1 MSPTTEHT
9 ISEATPW
16 AAIAGVIATVSVF
29 AIAQGLSYP
38 LLSFILQRQG
48 VSPGM
53 IGLSAAM
60 TPIGFI
66 VSSPLIPSLAR
77 RFGAGRTA
85 VTCAALSALL
95 LALIG
100 WTQDLYAWFLLRF
113 LIGVST
119 NPLYVISE
127 VWMIALAPPARRGRI
142 MGIYT
147 TIISAGFAAG
157 PLCLIFVGSEGWP
170 PFLVGI
176 AAFVICGACLMAVLP
191 RLPDM
196 NGGGGQKGQKSRSGV
211 SVFGFVPLAWLLL
224 FAVIVAAGFEQG
236 VLALLPVYGTSRG
249 IGESAM
255 SALLAVMIAGN
266 IALQVPLGLL
276 AERLSARVV
285 RLACVSLTVL
295 GCAMLPFLIDT
306 PLVWPFIFVWGAVSY
321 GIYTMTIIEL
331 GEKFTGQM
339 LVAGNA
345 AFAMMWGVGG
355 IAVPPAAGVAM
366 DVLGAPGL
374 PLTLGAMCLALA
386 VLSILRWRDA

>member
-1 MSPTTEHT
+1 MDLAREQTVVEK
-9 ISEATPW
+9 TPW

-48 VSPGM
+48 VSSGM

-66 VSSPLIPSLAR
+66 VSSPFIPAVSR
-77 RFGAGRTA
+77 FFGAGRTA
-85 VTCAALSALL
+85 LTCAALSALL

-100 WTQDLYAWFLLRF
+100 WTQDVYAWFLLRF
-113 LIGVST
+113 LLGVAV
-119 NPLYVISE
+119 NPLYVLSE
-127 VWMIALAPPARRGRI
+127 VWMIALAPPSRRGRI

-147 TIISAGFAAG
+147 TLISAGFAAG
-157 PLCLIFVGSEGWP
+157 PLCLLLFGSEGWP

-176 AAFVICGACLMAVLP
+176 AAFCICGICLALVLH

-196 NGGGGQKGQKSRSGV
+196 NGEGSRV
-211 SVFGFVPLAWLLL
+211 SVFGFLPLAWLLL
-224 FAVIVAAGFEQG
+224 FAVVVGAGFEQG
-236 VLALLPVYGTSRG
+236 VLALLPVYGTSHG
-249 IGESAM
+249 IAEASM

-276 AERLSARVV
+276 AERWSARVV
-285 RLACVSLTVL
+285 RFICVAITVL
-295 GCAMLPFLIDT
+295 GCALLPMLINS
-306 PLVWPFIFVWGAVSY
+306 PLVWPFVFLLGAVSY
-321 GIYTMTIIEL
+321 GIYTMSIIEL
-331 GEKFTGQM
+331 GEKFSGPT

-355 IAVPPAAGVAM
+355 IAVPPAAGTAM
-366 DVLGAPGL
+366 DILGPSGL
-374 PLTLGAMCLALA
+374 PLTLGLLCLLLA
-386 VLSILRWRDA
+386 VFTVLRWRNA

>member
-1 MSPTTEHT
+1 MSPAQAQT
-9 ISEATPW
+9 ISDETPW

-60 TPIGFI
+60 TPVGFI
-66 VSSPLIPSLAR
+66 LSSPFIPAISR

-85 VTCAALSALL
+85 LTCAALSALV

-100 WTQDLYAWFLLRF
+100 WTQDVYAWFPLRF
-113 LIGVST
+113 LLGVVV
-119 NPLYVISE
+119 NPLYVLSE

-147 TIISAGFAAG
+147 TLISAGFAAG
-157 PLCLIFVGSEGWP
+157 PVCLLLVGSEGWP
-170 PFLVGI
+170 PFMVGI
-176 AAFVICGACLMAVLP
+176 AAFVTCGLCLAAVLH

-196 NGGGGQKGQKSRSGV
+196 NGEGGGHV

-224 FAVIVAAGFEQG
+224 FAVVVAAGFEQG
-236 VLALLPVYGTSRG
+236 ALALLPVYGIGHGISETS
-249 IGESAM
+249 M

-276 AERLSARVV
+276 AERWTARVV

-295 GCAMLPFLIDT
+295 GCVLLPVLIET
-306 PLVWPFIFVWGAVSY
+306 PVVWPFIFVWGAVSY

-331 GEKFTGQM
+331 GERFTGQM

-355 IAVPPAAGVAM
+355 IAVPPAAGAAM
-366 DVLGAPGL
+366 DLLGPSGL
-374 PLTLGAMCLALA
+374 PLALGAMCLLLAL
-386 VLSILRWRDA
+386 LSVVRWRDA